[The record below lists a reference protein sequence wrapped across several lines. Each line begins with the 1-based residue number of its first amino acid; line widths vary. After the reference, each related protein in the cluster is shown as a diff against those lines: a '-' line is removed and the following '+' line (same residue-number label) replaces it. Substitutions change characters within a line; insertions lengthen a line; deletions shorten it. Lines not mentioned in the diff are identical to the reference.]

1 MESVNLPYYIRAER
15 YDVLHDGGNVQPY
28 SDLCVCVWREQT
40 ELESDQHPL
49 RCVGSSGK
57 PKNGCHFNRAG

>member
-28 SDLCVCVWREQT
+28 SDLCVCVERT
-40 ELESDQHPL
+40 NRIGIRPTSLEMCEKQW
-49 RCVGSSGK
+49 K
-57 PKNGCHFNRAG
+57 T